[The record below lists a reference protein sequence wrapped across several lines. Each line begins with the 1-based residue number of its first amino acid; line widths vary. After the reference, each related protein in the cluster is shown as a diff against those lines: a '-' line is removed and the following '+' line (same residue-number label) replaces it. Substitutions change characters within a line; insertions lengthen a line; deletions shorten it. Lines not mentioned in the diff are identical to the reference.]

1 MMGELLEQEG
11 RHTDAIAWAQAEL
24 QDPSNFNVLSKTRA
38 GRLLGRCHAA
48 LNEHT
53 LSVAVLDAAL
63 QLAKTGELLFTEAL
77 TVRERVMLGNGTSA
91 AGTTSSSSSLHWDE
105 HTGKQQLA
113 EVMGRMQGG
122 HGLLQKLLL

>member
-1 MMGELLEQEG
+1 LPLSE
-11 RHTDAIAWAQAEL
+11 

-53 LSVAVLDAAL
+53 LSVAALDAAL

-77 TVRERVMLGNGTSA
+77 TVRERVMLGKSTA
-91 AGTTSSSSSLHWDE
+91 VADATSSSSSLHWDE
-105 HTGKQQLA
+105 DTGKQQLA
-113 EVMGRMQGG
+113 EVMGRMQGDR
-122 HGLLQKLLL
+122 GLLEKLLR